1 MADMFGIKVG
11 DKVIAGN
18 TTLVNAARVVDMIN
32 REYRTEDGGKPATL
46 VVDGLLFNPKHEDVR
61 DLLDGSELTRVR
73 PRVPAGET
81 KPPAKKP
88 ATRRTTGKR

>member
-32 REYRTEDGGKPATL
+32 REYVTEDGGKPATL

-61 DLLDGSELTRVR
+61 DLLDESALTRVK
-73 PRVPAGET
+73 PRVPAAPS
-81 KPPAKKP
+81 KPAAKKP
-88 ATRRTTGKR
+88 AARRAAVKR